1 MTEII
6 FIGSGAV
13 SAEITSYITDINRV
27 AGTTIYQVK
36 RYLDDSEE
44 SYTTNAKK
52 YQFNAPYLGT
62 IKDHTF
68 STEEH
73 YAFGLASIA
82 VRRMFID
89 RLAGSELE
97 FPNIIHPSAII
108 ADSAVLGKGN
118 VIYPNSVVGPGVVI
132 GDHNLIT
139 SYSFVSHDC
148 RIGEN
153 NFLSTAGLAGNVIMG
168 NDNFMGIRATIIPSI
183 SIGSGNT
190 IQAGMVVSNNV
201 SDQETVFFKYKEK
214 ISIIRN

>member
-13 SAEITSYITDINRV
+13 SAEISSYITDINRV
-27 AGTTIYQVK
+27 AGATIYQVK
-36 RYLDDSEE
+36 GYLDDAEE
-44 SYTTNAKK
+44 SYNTNAKK
-52 YQFNAPYLGT
+52 YLFNAPYLGT
-62 IKDHTF
+62 IKDYTF
-68 STEEH
+68 SADEH

-89 RLAGSELE
+89 RLADAQLE

-148 RIGEN
+148 CIGEN

-201 SDQETVFFKYKEK
+201 SDNETVFFKYKEK